1 MRIITRHE
9 HFMPANKFSGI
20 YVLQDFVSPM
30 FAGFRFSN
38 VSCQADIRNPLRCL
52 IWLKAFLLQ
61 IYRNIMVNLLFINL
75 IQYLMTHTRI

>member
-20 YVLQDFVSPM
+20 YVLQDFVSPI

-52 IWLKAFLLQ
+52 IRL
-61 IYRNIMVNLLFINL
+61 NLNFHPFSLFESD
-75 IQYLMTHTRI
+75 RCKDKP